1 MTTVVETFAD
11 TAYQAPPS
19 APGRWNRAVVSRI
32 AGVFLCAVAIAL
44 TCFLAEVT
52 VLGRFEQNHD
62 QQLEYDNLRN
72 ELANGIAP
80 ISAYDY
86 QGVQLQMGAPVALLN
101 IPEIGLNEV
110 VAEGTTAGVLES
122 GPGHLRNTVLPGQ
135 AGTSVI
141 MGREATYGGPFR
153 YINQLQ
159 AGDTFTVT
167 TGQGVATYRVLD
179 VRYSG
184 DREPPAPTAK
194 QGRLTLETATGA
206 AFMPDDLLRVDA
218 QLISPV
224 QPSPGGFTI
233 AVNADEAPLSGE
245 STSGTLI
252 FFWSELLIAA
262 TAAAFWARSRWGRLQ
277 TWLIGVPLLGVLGL
291 TLADQIARLLPNL
304 L

>member
-1 MTTVVETFAD
+1 MTIVVETFAD
-11 TAYQAPPS
+11 TDYEAPPV

-32 AGVFLCAVAIAL
+32 AGVLLCSVAIAL
-44 TCFLAEVT
+44 SCFLAEVT

-86 QGVQLQMGAPVALLN
+86 LGVQLQLGAPVALLN

-110 VAEGTTAGVLES
+110 VAEGTTAGVLEA
-122 GPGHLRNTVLPGQ
+122 GPGHQRNTVMPGQ
-135 AGTSVI
+135 VGTSII

-179 VRYSG
+179 VRRAG
-184 DREPPAPTAK
+184 DQYPPAASAK
-194 QGRLTLETATGA
+194 EGRLTMITAAGA
-206 AFMPDDLLRVDA
+206 AFMPDDEVRVDST
-218 QLISPV
+218 LISPA
-224 QPSPGGFTI
+224 QPSPGGPVI
-233 AVNADEAPLSGE
+233 ALNSDEAALSGE

-252 FFWSELLIAA
+252 FFWGELLVAA
-262 TAAAFWARSRWGRLQ
+262 TAGAFWARSRWGRLQ
-277 TWLIGVPLLGVLGL
+277 TWLVGAPVLGVLGL